1 MRDCDEME
9 SWIIQ
14 KEAIV
19 KTEEKGAN
27 KDRVESMQKKFDV
40 STYTIVTEF
49 VKHVLQYFN
58 LKGM

>member
-1 MRDCDEME
+1 M
-9 SWIIQ
+9 Q

-40 STYTIVTEF
+40 SASINCCIKALVET
-49 VKHVLQYFN
+49 L
-58 LKGM
+58 